1 MTARPRPLTLADL
14 DHDQLVVLA
23 YEALLAGHL
32 IDRAGMPQ
40 LIARFG
46 IEPMTDIAIE
56 EWRGASPIYSRRTQ
70 QLLGF
75 AGRTD
80 VATAFKGMQL
90 DIGAPP
96 QFMDFRYSVTD
107 DRHGEFHLDHC
118 GALMDVEPMGEEFV
132 VAMCHAIEDPTFPA
146 TACATNPKAVMHPIH
161 RPPRVP
167 ADRHPHCH
175 WAVEVD
181 DATTPAEEPEAAERV
196 LRTRAAQLPIAAIVD
211 EPGAVGATDYAGPLV
226 PDLVFR
232 DFSPGT
238 LRAIVEE
245 VALQGHLVV
254 ISFLQELDARYD
266 AAATDD
272 IGRQQ
277 LAGVGGITAERLRRA
292 YDLGDDLVALA
303 SVLELHPAFHPRAY
317 VGLSAEVDEAGDR
330 VIVRL
335 APCPALEEDEVRPWP
350 ALLPGDASVL
360 EAIAWGVNPSAT
372 VHVLDPAE
380 VGSAGDGPA
389 NRQVVAAW
397 EIVLGDEAK
406 PEPEAVLLTRFSTG
420 AAFEFTYR

>member
-1 MTARPRPLTLADL
+1 MPTDPRPLTLDVL

-56 EWRGASPIYSRRTQ
+56 EWRGASPVYTRRTQ
-70 QLLGF
+70 ALLGF

-80 VATAFKGMQL
+80 VASAFKGMQL

-96 QFMDFRYSVTD
+96 QFMDFRYAVHD
-107 DRHGEFHLDHC
+107 DHHGEFHLAHC
-118 GALMDVEPMGEEFV
+118 GALMDVEPMGEDFV

-146 TACATNPKAVMHPIH
+146 TACATNPRAVMHPIH

-167 ADRHPHCH
+167 ADRRPHCH

-181 DATTPAEEPEAAERV
+181 DATVPAEEPAAAERV
-196 LRTRAAQLPIAAIVD
+196 ARTRAAQLPIAAIVD
-211 EPGAVGATDYAGPLV
+211 EPGAVGATDYAGELV
-226 PDLVFR
+226 EDLVFR

-238 LRAIVEE
+238 LRAIIAE
-245 VALQGHLVV
+245 VALQGHLLA

-266 AAATDD
+266 ASAADD
-272 IGRQQ
+272 IGRRQ

-292 YDLGDDLVALA
+292 FDLGDDLVALA

-317 VGLSAEVDEAGDR
+317 VGLSTTVDAAGGR
-330 VIVRL
+330 VLVRL
-335 APCPALEEDEVRPWP
+335 APCPALDEDEVRPWP
-350 ALLPGDASVL
+350 ALLAGDTEAL
-360 EAIAWGVNPSAT
+360 EAIAWGVNPAAT
-372 VHVLDPAE
+372 VRVLDPADAGPAPD
-380 VGSAGDGPA
+380 GSAP
-389 NRQVVAAW
+389 VAAW
-397 EIVLGDEAK
+397 EIAIGSEPL
-406 PEPEAVLLTRFSTG
+406 PEPEAVVLTRFSTG
-420 AAFEFTYR
+420 AAFELTYR